1 MITIQEALKRAKD
14 ELPAYLQNAYN
25 SDVLD
30 VANACPDEYLEKHP
44 NAAALWRQDLREKFF
59 ANIEDYVLCWFVTKL
74 YADTD
79 VWYYNMEEWPDE
91 VKQAWGEVLKYAN
104 TITLTT

>member
-1 MITIQEALKRAKD
+1 MITRQEALNRAKE
-14 ELPAYLQNAYN
+14 ELPAYLQDAYN
-25 SDVLD
+25 ADVKD
-30 VANACPDEYLEKHP
+30 VADACPDEYLEEYP

-59 ANIEDYVLCWFVTKL
+59 ASIEDYVLCWFVTKL

-91 VKQAWGEVLKYAN
+91 VKQIWDEILKYAN
-104 TITLTT
+104 TIILTT